1 MPKPIRHAGG
11 TIQRTQYGT
20 WAATYNHEG
29 IRQRV
34 TRKTQEAAKDWL
46 DQKSAEARMAIDPA
60 TPSEMADAAEARRI
74 LAGRCTLVEAAR
86 LWDQAEGG
94 ITPIT
99 VREAVANYIA
109 LREEDN
115 LRQRS
120 MEAWRYRLKPL
131 TAHYPERPLHTLTAE
146 DLRATQTGS
155 ATSRNN
161 TRRYYITFWGWAL
174 RQRHVLSNTAS
185 ALTIALT
192 DESLPRA
199 LSLDQV
205 KALLLTTMQHDADL
219 LPWLAIGLFAG
230 LRNGEL
236 DRLSAVHL
244 RGERLHLDPSTTKL
258 RDRRILDLLPPLPAW
273 LRLYPLHGPARRP
286 NHRKRW
292 DAIRTAAG
300 ITDWPPNA
308 LRHSFCTYHLA
319 AYRDPGLTAHYTRH
333 ENQTTLHRHYID
345 LATHADGLKYFSLTP
360 EAITALK
367 TAP

>member
-1 MPKPIRHAGG
+1 MPKPIRHNGG
-11 TIQRTQYGT
+11 TIHRTKYGT
-20 WAATYNHEG
+20 WGATYNHAG
-29 IRQRV
+29 NRYR
-34 TRKTQEAAKDWL
+34 TTCKNQEAAKDWI
-46 DQKSAEARMAIDPA
+46 DQKAAEARLGIDPA
-60 TPSEMADAAEARRI
+60 TPTEMADAAEARRI

-94 ITPIT
+94 IIPIT
-99 VREAVANYIA
+99 VREAVTTYIA

-131 TAHYPERPLHTLTAE
+131 VTHYPERPLHTLTAE
-146 DLRATQTGS
+146 ELRATQAGS

-199 LSLDQV
+199 LTLDQV
-205 KALLLTTMQHDADL
+205 KALLLVTREQDPDL
-219 LPWLAIGLFAG
+219 LPWLTIGLFSG

-236 DRLSAVHL
+236 NRLTALHL
-244 RGERLHLDPSTTKL
+244 RNDRLHLDPTITKL

-273 LRLYPLHGPARRP
+273 LHLYPLHGAARRP

-292 DAIRTAAG
+292 DALRTAAG
-300 ITDWPPNA
+300 ITDWPQNA

-345 LATHADGLKYFSLTP
+345 LATHADGLRYFSLSP
-360 EAITALK
+360 DAIAALK
-367 TAP
+367 TTA